1 MRFKTKTSLHTALWL
16 VIAIATVPALLLAFF
31 DYQQSRRDA
40 LLNVTDDA
48 QTMLTMARS
57 SEQAAVRE
65 VQQLLRIMAGANEM
79 QSADPVACNQL
90 AQRLIKSNAHISSM
104 GAVTPEG
111 LVFCSARTFSGMVNV
126 ADRQWFKNALISRD
140 FAPGQFLVGR
150 ISGQPGITFGYALRH
165 PDGTPKTLFFAAS
178 QPASLAGSTG

>member
-1 MRFKTKTSLHTALWL
+1 MRFKTKTSLHAALWL
-16 VIAIATVPALLLAFF
+16 VIAIATVPALLLTFF
-31 DYQQSRRDA
+31 DYQQNRRDA

-150 ISGQPGITFGYALRH
+150 ISGQPGITFGYTLRH